1 MNTSITKSR
10 LKELVKEVMVE
21 ENEYQAFFKKALA
34 KAGKGINDMTDDEK
48 KAFFNKIDT
57 AWNGKGEKSESKMN
71 ELEFDSKEE
80 MDAYKKAH
88 NVRPG
93 TELKLAPI
101 TKRVGHAIT
110 KGAEKVGDKV
120 MNTVGKALYTTKVG
134 NAAMKGIGHASNAV
148 TKKMGLDNMN
158 DKESDAEVDAWKDYY
173 KKK

>member
-1 MNTSITKSR
+1 MQK
-10 LKELVKEVMVE
+10 LQLVAQVVDSLGVDKT
-21 ENEYQAFFKKALA
+21 QLGTIA
-34 KAGKGINDMTDDEK
+34 
-48 KAFFNKIDT
+48 NKIRS
-57 AWNGKGEKSESKMN
+57 KMESKMN
-71 ELEFDSKEE
+71 ELEFNSKEE

-101 TKRVGHAIT
+101 TKRVGHAIA